1 MLNDIKKIMGFNNTE
16 FDSIIGMYIKSG
28 KQDLIEMGIASYRVN
43 ESDPLIYSAIVS
55 YVLSLLDVPN
65 AELYANAIVSFSCP
79 IPVCSFASVAFCK
92 IPLSPESIEI
102 LIPS

>member
-55 YVLSLLDVPN
+55 YVLSHLDVPN
-65 AELYANAIVSFSCP
+65 AELYANTYSLQKDELRHFSEYM
-79 IPVCSFASVAFCK
+79 K
-92 IPLSPESIEI
+92 D
-102 LIPS
+102 